1 MAADLGALAIAI
13 DAFVN
18 GILSTDIREAAE
30 QIVDDLQQAGPSW
43 TGQFSNSWVIQTSGG
58 TRSGGSG
65 ASGEPQR
72 VNGPL
77 LSGAELFRKPEVKY
91 TIYNIAPHADV
102 AIDRAEDN
110 FYRPTKTPQTALGR
124 RKWEITNPPSSRG
137 TPFVRGNLAGPTG
150 RVDTGGASRTAPL
163 NWYQTY
169 IDGGKIDRTIKVRM
183 DSAFRQFP
191 K

>member
-77 LSGAELFRKPEVKY
+77 LTGAELFRKPEVKY
-91 TIYNIAPHADV
+91 TIYNLSLIH
-102 AIDRAEDN
+102 I
-110 FYRPTKTPQTALGR
+110 
-124 RKWEITNPPSSRG
+124 
-137 TPFVRGNLAGPTG
+137 
-150 RVDTGGASRTAPL
+150 
-163 NWYQTY
+163 
-169 IDGGKIDRTIKVRM
+169 
-183 DSAFRQFP
+183 
-191 K
+191 